1 MNHQDASATVLP
13 NRLSRERTYYQNVH
27 SLLLQLGGLHFVIC
41 TGFAVFTDTWLLVL
55 LIAAPAWLIAWW
67 VCRQYPLALVARLT
81 MAVVFM
87 VFTGVIIQQ
96 SGGDLE
102 GHFSYFVM
110 LAALVVYCD
119 WRPLVMATVMILIH
133 HFTFVMLQ
141 PLNLGFMV
149 FNDNR
154 PLWEHFF
161 VHVAVGAV
169 QTVVLIY
176 AAHILHKLIIA
187 SFIVSDAALLIAA
200 GNLDIKLDPAAVQNS
215 EMLAAVQTMQAQL
228 IVHRDHLNGLVEDR
242 TQELEKAKQAAEAAT
257 RAKSLFLANMSHEI
271 RTPMNAVIGLT
282 YLVLKTELNA
292 KQKDYLQKIKASAGS
307 LLHIINDI
315 LDFSKIEAGM
325 LNIEQLDFNLNAVLE
340 QVASLSNVRAVE
352 KGITLQI
359 ALNPNV
365 PVLLIG
371 DALRLGQIL
380 LNLVSNALKFT
391 ESGEVILSVNL
402 GKQDEK
408 NSELIFAVRDS
419 GIGMTEQQQAHLFQ
433 FFSQADAS
441 TTRRFGG
448 TGLGLAISKQLVEA
462 MGGSIF
468 VKSTPNVGSTF
479 TFKIPLGLQMMQTTT
494 NPPEPQNSPA
504 RDCLQGIRIL
514 LAEDN
519 EINQM
524 IAEELLND
532 VGIIVDIAD
541 NGSIACDK
549 ALSQTAHYDMI
560 LMDVQMPVMDGLE
573 ATQKIR
579 EAGVGLPIIAM
590 TAHAMDEEKQRCLR
604 VGMDDHVSKPIDP
617 DAFYETLAK
626 WVKSAAVSMAE

>member
-1 MNHQDASATVLP
+1 MNNSNTFATTLP
-13 NRLSRERTYYQNVH
+13 NQLSRERTYYQNVH
-27 SLLLQLGGLHFVIC
+27 NLLLQLGGLHLVIC
-41 TGFAVFTDTWLLVL
+41 VGFAVFTDTWLLVL

-67 VCRQYPLALVARLT
+67 VCRQYPLALAARLT

-87 VFTGVIIQQ
+87 LFTGVIIQQ

-119 WRPLVMATVMILIH
+119 WRPLVMATLMILIH
-133 HFTFVMLQ
+133 HFVFVILQ

-176 AAHILHKLIIA
+176 AAHILHKLVIA

-200 GNLDIKLDPAAVQNS
+200 GNLETQLDPAIVQNS

-228 IVHRDHLNGLVEDR
+228 IVHRDHLNALVETR
-242 TQELEKAKQAAEAAT
+242 THELEKAKQAAEAAT

-271 RTPMNAVIGLT
+271 RTPMNAIIGLT
-282 YLVLKTELNA
+282 YLALKTELNP

-325 LNIEQLDFNLNAVLE
+325 LSIEQLDFNLNAVLE
-340 QVASLSNVRAVE
+340 QVISLSNVRAVE
-352 KGITLQI
+352 KGIALQI
-359 ALNPNV
+359 ALHPNV

-380 LNLVSNALKFT
+380 LNLVSNAIKFT
-391 ESGEVILSVNL
+391 ACGKVVLSVNI
-402 GKQDEK
+402 GNCDEK

-468 VKSTPNVGSTF
+468 VESTPNVGSTF
-479 TFKIPLGLQMMQTTT
+479 TFKIPFALQIMQTTT
-494 NPPEPQNSPA
+494 TPEPQHLSA

-573 ATQKIR
+573 ATQRIR
-579 EAGVGLPIIAM
+579 EAGGRLPIIAM

-604 VGMDDHVSKPIDP
+604 AGMDDHVSKPIDP

-626 WVKSAAVSMAE
+626 WAKASVL